1 MKMWY
6 TVVPLHANHIIT
18 LLIIIATSLFHFY
31 CNDIFTTKLLQF
43 ATNADIVISD
53 CNKIIKENRAFFK
66 DFSVEGPTT
75 ERDFREKRKSGEV
88 FPFGGSGG
96 TRPKLFCIFELPID
110 LISCNFSTIFAH
122 FQTKRDITRGP
133 KSFSGGVG
141 GGGNMGGGLW
151 LLQYIC

>member
-1 MKMWY
+1 M

-66 DFSVEGPTT
+66 DFSVEGPTM

-88 FPFGGSGG
+88 FPFGG
-96 TRPKLFCIFELPID
+96 TRPKLFCIFELPRLD
-110 LISCNFSTIFAH
+110 FLQ
-122 FQTKRDITRGP
+122 FQHDFR
-133 KSFSGGVG
+133 SFS
-141 GGGNMGGGLW
+141 NKKRH
-151 LLQYIC
+151 Y